1 MSAPKN
7 NRNATKPAADKVA
20 SPVIVRGTEA
30 ERKAWKKAAAG
41 HKFNNWAR
49 TALNQASK

>member
-30 ERKAWKKAAAG
+30 ERKAWKQASTG

-49 TALNQASK
+49 TALNQATK